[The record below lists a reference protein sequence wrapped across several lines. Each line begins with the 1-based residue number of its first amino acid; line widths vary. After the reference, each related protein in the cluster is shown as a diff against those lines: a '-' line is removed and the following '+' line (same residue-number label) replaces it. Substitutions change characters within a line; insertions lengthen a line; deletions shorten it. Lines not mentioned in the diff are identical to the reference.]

1 MKSIPISK
9 TDFKKIIEEN
19 CYYVDKTMVIEDLMK
34 TNAEVTLYTRPRR
47 FGKSLLLST
56 LDCFFNI
63 ETKESNKNLF
73 NDLYISESEYFS
85 YFGKYPVIRLDFKE
99 LKGSSYETIYNKLK
113 IIISDAYKS
122 KLYIRES
129 IEDLDNLKIYDSIKN
144 REASIEELQNSITFL
159 TKMLENYYKEKVV
172 VLIDEYDT
180 PINEG
185 HANGY
190 YEEVMEL
197 FRPILSSSLKGN
209 DSLKMGV
216 LTGVLRVAKE
226 SLFSTFNNPK
236 IYDVMSKGY
245 GEYFGFTKNETKELL
260 EYYGLELTDKVSE
273 MYDGYNIDSTKIY
286 NPWSILNYAE
296 SGVLKPYWINTG
308 SNKLLK
314 DLLINLKEDEKIKL
328 ETLLQSNSIAFTYR
342 EGLNYENIEM
352 YNDFNSILNLL
363 LFSGYLT
370 FSKQEIDEDDVITNY
385 FKVPNDEVR
394 NELINI
400 IQTIAFNKDIET
412 EDTFREL
419 KNNMINGEKEKIE
432 KFINST
438 IMGMSYHDTLE
449 SYYHG
454 YLYGLFSWALNKNY
468 ITKSN
473 RETGSERCDLLIERK
488 DKSVGIVIEVK
499 ISDSEENME
508 NKARE
513 GITQMK
519 EKEYYKELILDKVT
533 NIKEI
538 VIVFHGKK
546 AIVR

>member
-473 RETGSERCDLLIERK
+473 RETGSGRCDLLIERK

>member
-1 MKSIPISK
+1 MKSIPISV
-9 TDFKKIIEEN
+9 DNFKKVIEGN
-19 CYYVDKTMVIEDLMK
+19 YYYVDKTMVIEDLIK
-34 TNAEVTLYTRPRR
+34 TGASVTLYTRPRR

-73 NDLYISESEYFS
+73 DGLYISKSEYFG
-85 YFGKYPVIRLDFKE
+85 YFGKYPLIRLDFKE

-314 DLLINLKEDEKIKL
+314 DLLINLNEDEMIKL
-328 ETLLQSNSIAFTYR
+328 ETLLKNESITFTYR
-342 EGLNYENIEM
+342 EGLNYENIDT

-370 FSKQEIDEDDVITNY
+370 YDKSIISEISEENIDF
-385 FKVPNDEVR
+385 FKIPNNEVKKEILSIVQDISFKTDIMR
-394 NELINI
+394 TPEYEEFLKSIVNE
-400 IQTIAFNKDIET
+400 NKEY
-412 EDTFREL
+412 
-419 KNNMINGEKEKIE
+419 ME
-432 KFINST
+432 KFIN
-438 IMGMSYHDTLE
+438 MSLNTT
-449 SYYHG
+449 SYYDEVEAFYHI
-454 YLYGLFSWALNKNY
+454 YMIGLFGGFLNKNY
-468 ITKSN
+468 IVKSN
-473 RETGSERCDLLIERK
+473 REAGLGRFDLMIEKTDRTL
-488 DKSVGIVIEVK
+488 GIIIELKV
-499 ISDSEENME
+499 SDEDNME
-508 NKARE
+508 NKAQE

>member
-1 MKSIPISK
+1 MKSIPISV
-9 TDFKKIIEEN
+9 DNFKKVIEGN
-19 CYYVDKTMVIEDLMK
+19 YYYVDKTMVIEDLIK
-34 TNAEVTLYTRPRR
+34 TGASVTLYTRPRR

-73 NDLYISESEYFS
+73 DGLYISKSEYFG
-85 YFGKYPVIRLDFKE
+85 YFGKYPLIRLDFKE

-113 IIISDAYKS
+113 IIISTVYREKS
-122 KLYIRES
+122 YIKKSIANANDLKNYNLIES
-129 IEDLDNLKIYDSIKN
+129 GEC
-144 REASIEELQNSITFL
+144 SIEELQNSITFL

-314 DLLINLKEDEKIKL
+314 DLLINLNEDEMIKL
-328 ETLLQSNSIAFTYR
+328 ETLLKNESITFTYR
-342 EGLNYENIEM
+342 EGLNYENIDT

-370 FSKQEIDEDDVITNY
+370 YDKSIISEISEENIDF
-385 FKVPNDEVR
+385 FKIPNNEVKKEILSIVQDISFKTDIMR
-394 NELINI
+394 TPEYEEFLKSIVNE
-400 IQTIAFNKDIET
+400 NKEY
-412 EDTFREL
+412 
-419 KNNMINGEKEKIE
+419 ME
-432 KFINST
+432 KFIN
-438 IMGMSYHDTLE
+438 MSLNTT
-449 SYYHG
+449 SYYDEVEAFYHI
-454 YLYGLFSWALNKNY
+454 YMIGLFGGFLNKNY
-468 ITKSN
+468 IVKSN
-473 RETGSERCDLLIERK
+473 REAGLGRFDLMIEKTDRTL
-488 DKSVGIVIEVK
+488 GIIIELKV
-499 ISDSEENME
+499 SDEDNME
-508 NKARE
+508 NKAQE

>member
-113 IIISDAYKS
+113 IIISTVYREKS
-122 KLYIRES
+122 YIKKSIANANDLKNYNLIES
-129 IEDLDNLKIYDSIKN
+129 GEC
-144 REASIEELQNSITFL
+144 SIEELQNSITFL

-473 RETGSERCDLLIERK
+473 RETGSGRCDLLIERK

>member
-63 ETKESNKNLF
+63 ENKESNKNLF
-73 NDLYISESEYFS
+73 NDLYISKSEYFS

-226 SLFSTFNNPK
+226 SLFSTFNNLK

-273 MYDGYNIDSTKIY
+273 MYNGYNIDSTKIY

>member
-19 CYYVDKTMVIEDLMK
+19 CYYVDKTMVIENLIK

-63 ETKESNKNLF
+63 ETKENNKNLF
-73 NDLYISESEYFS
+73 NDLYISKSEYFS

-99 LKGSSYETIYNKLK
+99 LNGSTFESVYASFKSLMSKTYSLYRHILNDLEEEQRTKYNNILKET
-113 IIISDAYKS
+113 A
-122 KLYIRES
+122 S
-129 IEDLDNLKIYDSIKN
+129 IEDYKKSLVNLTNY
-144 REASIEELQNSITFL
+144 
-159 TKMLENYYKEKVV
+159 LENYYKEKVV

-185 HANGY
+185 HINGY

-314 DLLINLKEDEKIKL
+314 DLLINLNEDEIIKL
-328 ETLLQSNSIAFTYR
+328 ETLLKNESITFTYR
-342 EGLNYENIEM
+342 EGLNYENM
-352 YNDFNSILNLL
+352 DTYNDFNSILNLL

-370 FSKQEIDEDDVITNY
+370 FDKSIISEISEENIDF
-385 FKVPNDEVR
+385 FKIPNNEVKKEILSIVQDISFKTDIMR
-394 NELINI
+394 TPEYEEFLKSIINE
-400 IQTIAFNKDIET
+400 NKEY
-412 EDTFREL
+412 
-419 KNNMINGEKEKIE
+419 ME
-432 KFINST
+432 KFIN
-438 IMGMSYHDTLE
+438 MSLNTT
-449 SYYHG
+449 SYYDEVEAFYHI
-454 YLYGLFSWALNKNY
+454 YMIGLFGGFLNKNY
-468 ITKSN
+468 IVKSN
-473 RETGSERCDLLIERK
+473 REAGLGRFDLMIEKTDRTL
-488 DKSVGIVIEVK
+488 GIIIELKV
-499 ISDSEENME
+499 SDEENME
-508 NKARE
+508 NKAIE

>member
-1 MKSIPISK
+1 MKSIPISV
-9 TDFKKIIEEN
+9 DNFKKVIEGN
-19 CYYVDKTMVIEDLMK
+19 YYYVDKTMVIEDLIK
-34 TNAEVTLYTRPRR
+34 TGASVTLYTRPRR

-113 IIISDAYKS
+113 IIISTVYREKS
-122 KLYIRES
+122 YIKKSIANANDLKNYNLIES
-129 IEDLDNLKIYDSIKN
+129 GEC
-144 REASIEELQNSITFL
+144 SIEELQNSITFL

-314 DLLINLKEDEKIKL
+314 DLLINLNEDEMIKL
-328 ETLLQSNSIAFTYR
+328 ETLLKNESITFTYR
-342 EGLNYENIEM
+342 EGLNYENIDT

-370 FSKQEIDEDDVITNY
+370 YDKSIISEISEENIDF
-385 FKVPNDEVR
+385 FKIPNNEVKKEILSIVQDISFKTDIMR
-394 NELINI
+394 TPEYEEFLKSIVNE
-400 IQTIAFNKDIET
+400 NKEY
-412 EDTFREL
+412 
-419 KNNMINGEKEKIE
+419 ME
-432 KFINST
+432 KFIN
-438 IMGMSYHDTLE
+438 MSLNTT
-449 SYYHG
+449 SYYDEVEAFYHI
-454 YLYGLFSWALNKNY
+454 YMIGLFGGFLNKNY
-468 ITKSN
+468 IVKSN
-473 RETGSERCDLLIERK
+473 REAGLGRFDLMIEKTDRTL
-488 DKSVGIVIEVK
+488 GIIIELKV
-499 ISDSEENME
+499 SDEDNME
-508 NKARE
+508 NKAQE

>member
-1 MKSIPISK
+1 MKSIPISV
-9 TDFKKIIEEN
+9 DNFKKVIEGN
-19 CYYVDKTMVIEDLMK
+19 YYYVDKTMVIEDLIK
-34 TNAEVTLYTRPRR
+34 TGASVTLYTRPRR

-314 DLLINLKEDEKIKL
+314 DLLINLNEDEMIKL
-328 ETLLQSNSIAFTYR
+328 ETLLKNESITFTYR
-342 EGLNYENIEM
+342 EGLNYENIDT

-370 FSKQEIDEDDVITNY
+370 YDKSIISEISEENIDF
-385 FKVPNDEVR
+385 FKIPNNEVKKEILSIVQDISFKTDIMR
-394 NELINI
+394 TPEYEEFLKSIVNE
-400 IQTIAFNKDIET
+400 NKEY
-412 EDTFREL
+412 
-419 KNNMINGEKEKIE
+419 ME
-432 KFINST
+432 KFIN
-438 IMGMSYHDTLE
+438 MSLNTT
-449 SYYHG
+449 SYYDEVEAFYHI
-454 YLYGLFSWALNKNY
+454 YMIGLFGGFLNKNY
-468 ITKSN
+468 IVKSN
-473 RETGSERCDLLIERK
+473 REAGLGRFDLMIEKTDRTL
-488 DKSVGIVIEVK
+488 GIIIELKV
-499 ISDSEENME
+499 SDEDNME
-508 NKARE
+508 NKAQE

>member
-1 MKSIPISK
+1 MKSIPISV
-9 TDFKKIIEEN
+9 DNFKKVIEGN
-19 CYYVDKTMVIEDLMK
+19 YYYVDKTMVIEDLIK
-34 TNAEVTLYTRPRR
+34 TGASVTLYTRPRR

-73 NDLYISESEYFS
+73 NDLYISENFG
-85 YFGKYPVIRLDFKE
+85 YFGKYPLIRLDFKE

-113 IIISDAYKS
+113 IIISTVYREKS
-122 KLYIRES
+122 YIKKSIANANDLKNYNLIES
-129 IEDLDNLKIYDSIKN
+129 GEC
-144 REASIEELQNSITFL
+144 SIEELQNSITFL

-473 RETGSERCDLLIERK
+473 RETGSGRCDLLIERK

>member
-73 NDLYISESEYFS
+73 DGLYISKSEYFG
-85 YFGKYPVIRLDFKE
+85 YFGKYPLIRLDFKE

-473 RETGSERCDLLIERK
+473 RETGSGRCDLLIERK

>member
-19 CYYVDKTMVIEDLMK
+19 CYYVDKTTVIEDLMK

-63 ETKESNKNLF
+63 ENKESNKNLF
-73 NDLYISESEYFS
+73 NDLYISKSEYFS

-473 RETGSERCDLLIERK
+473 RETGSGRCDLLIERK